1 MNISPVQ
8 LVHLTFP
15 RISVETDTDHL
26 AGASADSVDAH
37 GIFDGVVV
45 RTGATKKRLDKEDPR
60 GTPYFLTLR
69 LLIDNEPD
77 QANPAQK
84 FSPYKVDVEAG
95 GVVIVANGADMLGDL
110 EDLVTVNGLALI
122 WGAIR
127 EQVATLTS
135 RMPVGTAL
143 LPSVNFLDMKKGAE
157 ESDTP
162 IPEQEAFSDEVVQKS
177 PKRTRARK
185 S

>member
-8 LVHLTFP
+8 LVHLTFH
-15 RISVETDTDHL
+15 RVSIETDSEHL
-26 AGASADSVDAH
+26 TNATTESVDAH
-37 GIFDGVVV
+37 GMFDGVIV
-45 RTGATKKRLDKEDPR
+45 RTGATKKRIDKDDHR

-69 LLIDNEPD
+69 LLIDNEADPS
-77 QANPAQK
+77 NSSQK
-84 FSPYKVDVEAG
+84 FSPYKVDIEAG
-95 GVVIVANGADMLGDL
+95 GVVIVAHGADALGDV
-110 EDLVTVNGLALI
+110 EDLVAVNGLALI

-135 RMPVGTAL
+135 RMPAGTAL
-143 LPSVNFLDMKKGAE
+143 LPSVNFLDMRRGPDG
-157 ESDTP
+157 SDAP
-162 IPEQEAFSDEVVQKS
+162 AKEQKSSSEKAAKTS

>member
-8 LVHLTFP
+8 LVHLTFH
-15 RISVETDTDHL
+15 RVSIETDTENL
-26 AGASADSVDAH
+26 AGVTAEGGDAH
-37 GIFDGVVV
+37 GMFDGVIV
-45 RTGATKKRLDKEDPR
+45 RTGATKNRIDKEDHR

-69 LLIDNEPD
+69 LLINNEADPSNSD
-77 QANPAQK
+77 QK
-84 FSPYKVDVEAG
+84 FSPYKLDVEAG
-95 GVVIVANGADMLGDL
+95 GVVIVANGADALGDS

-127 EQVATLTS
+127 EQVATITS
-135 RMPVGTAL
+135 RMPAGTAL
-143 LPSVNFLDMKKGAE
+143 LPSVNFLDMRKGLETGDAPTSGK
-157 ESDTP
+157 ESSSEKPAKTT
-162 IPEQEAFSDEVVQKS
+162 